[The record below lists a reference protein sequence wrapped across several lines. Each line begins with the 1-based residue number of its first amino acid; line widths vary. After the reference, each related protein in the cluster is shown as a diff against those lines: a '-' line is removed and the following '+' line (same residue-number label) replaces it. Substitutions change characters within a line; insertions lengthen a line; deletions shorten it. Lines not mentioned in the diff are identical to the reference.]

1 MMKFVRGILNIV
13 WILFTGIWA
22 ALFFCVFGA
31 LWCITI
37 VGIPFGLQAF
47 KFARLAF
54 LPSGKRVCPHFSEHP
69 AANILWVLFGGLLI
83 AFFIFFSGLLS
94 CLTIF
99 GIPSGLRA
107 FKFAFLALIPFGTTI
122 EGKDDAPEEDK
133 PSMVPPPQVQESDQN
148 SAK

>member
-22 ALFFCVFGA
+22 ALFFCALGA
-31 LWCITI
+31 IWCLTI

-54 LPSGKRVCPHFSEHP
+54 LPRGKRVFLHFAAHP
-69 AANILWVLFGGLLI
+69 VANILWLLLGGILI

-94 CLTIF
+94 CITIV

-107 FKFAFLALIPFGTTI
+107 FKFALLALFPFGATVEPKHPAPSQGKESAEAPATI
-122 EGKDDAPEEDK
+122 ASSED
-133 PSMVPPPQVQESDQN
+133 PAN
-148 SAK
+148 

>member
-1 MMKFVRGILNIV
+1 MKLIRGILNII

-22 ALFFCVFGA
+22 ALLFFVLGA

-54 LPSGKRVCPHFSEHP
+54 LPSGKRVCPHFSQHP
-69 AANILWVLFGGLLI
+69 AANILWALFGGILI

-122 EGKDDAPEEDK
+122 EGKDDAPAGDEPLIAPAPDAQQNGK
-133 PSMVPPPQVQESDQN
+133 N
-148 SAK
+148 SAT